1 MEQVKWLRRN
11 RSYTKVS
18 GEFESLDKLDF
29 GVYNICF
36 DPLSGWSLEKFA
48 DKFVFDYKIY
58 GLETEFIEYAIK
70 TYNNVTGNMGIL
82 MNGVRG
88 SGKTV
93 SAKILANRLELPII
107 VIKDMGDNNQGM
119 IEYLG
124 GFNFDCVLFFD
135 EFEKNFSDEDST
147 VLQIMDGVYNAEY
160 RKLFLLTTNELAI
173 NENLLDRPSRIRYV
187 KQFKNLG
194 IDIVKEYIND
204 NLKRK
209 EDFDGLL
216 EYIDSLG
223 ISTIDTLKSIVMEV
237 NIHGIE
243 TFKKTREF
251 FNVSSLEY
259 TYKSNRGILR
269 LSELEDLKA
278 QTSDPIDIFKKQ
290 VGLERKQFTCK
301 FAKKDKSKLSKE
313 EKKELEIFE
322 LVKTMPFRRTAITY
336 LETNIKFKSLK
347 VGDKLGREEEN
358 IKYID
363 TKEGVIITSPEYDD
377 GLLYFHLIS
386 DTSVKPSLYSP
397 IEESLLKF

>member
-1 MEQVKWLRRN
+1 VGAQNSR
-11 RSYTKVS
+11 
-18 GEFESLDKLDF
+18 
-29 GVYNICF
+29 
-36 DPLSGWSLEKFA
+36 
-48 DKFVFDYKIY
+48 
-58 GLETEFIEYAIK
+58 
-70 TYNNVTGNMGIL
+70 
-82 MNGVRG
+82 
-88 SGKTV
+88 
-93 SAKILANRLELPII
+93 
-107 VIKDMGDNNQGM
+107 
-119 IEYLG
+119 
-124 GFNFDCVLFFD
+124 
-135 EFEKNFSDEDST
+135 NFSDEDST